1 LFEKFFLTFIPISD
15 LILSFGCFRFN
26 FMFKM
31 FCWILF
37 SFTLS
42 KICLYYLILLHIK
55 LSSNRF
61 LCQVSLK
68 TNSLVS

>member
-1 LFEKFFLTFIPISD
+1 VKFFLTFIPISD
-15 LILSFGCFRFN
+15 LTLSFGCFHFN
-26 FMFKM
+26 FMFIM

-61 LCQVSLK
+61 LCQFCLK
-68 TNSLVS
+68 TNTSVF